1 MPPPNAPKDTDFNMT
16 LDFKLNIVKDYPKPG
31 INFIDVNPLLQ
42 NPAQFSAVIDAFCS
56 AIKNSGVDL
65 TKTAV
70 IAPEARG
77 FIFAAPVAY
86 TFGLPLLLIRKQGK
100 IPNKPY
106 AFRITNEYTSYNM
119 EVDEN
124 LLDNF
129 SQFIYIDDI
138 LATGQTLASV
148 RNALKTKGKEV
159 VLSVHLTD
167 VTDLKKM
174 RDENPALVGLPL
186 EIIL

>member
-1 MPPPNAPKDTDFNMT
+1 MT
-16 LDFKLNIVKDYPKPG
+16 LNFKLNIVKDYPKPG
-31 INFIDVNPLLQ
+31 INFIDINPLLA
-42 NPAQFSAVIDAFCS
+42 NPAQFSAVVDAFCN
-56 AIKNSGVDL
+56 AIRTVLPTDTL
-65 TKTAV
+65 EKTAI

-77 FIFAAPVAY
+77 FIFGAPVAHEL
-86 TFGLPLLLIRKQGK
+86 GLPLVLIRKQGK

-106 AFRITNEYTSYNM
+106 PFHITNEYTSYDM
-119 EVDEN
+119 EVDED

-129 SQFIYIDDI
+129 EKFIYIDDI

-148 RNALKTKGKEV
+148 RNALKAKGKEI

-167 VTDLKKM
+167 VADLKKM
-174 RDENPALVGLPL
+174 RDDNKDLRNLPI

>member
-1 MPPPNAPKDTDFNMT
+1 MT
-16 LDFKLNIVKDYPKPG
+16 LNFKLNIVKDYPKPG
-31 INFIDVNPLLQ
+31 INFIDINPLLQ
-42 NPAQFSAVIDAFCS
+42 NPSEYAAVIDAFCDT
-56 AIKNSGVDL
+56 IKKSGADL
-65 TKTAV
+65 TKTAI

-77 FIFAAPVAY
+77 FLFATPVAHALH
-86 TFGLPLLLIRKQGK
+86 LPLILIRKQGK
-100 IPNKPY
+100 IPNHPY
-106 AFRITNEYTSYNM
+106 TFHITNEYTSYNM
-119 EVDEN
+119 EVDSD

-148 RNALKTKGKEV
+148 RGALKAKDKDL
-159 VLSVHLTD
+159 VLAVHLTD